1 MSTSAFSCIAA
12 DALPAARLDLTTT
25 LRNDIGPFAAG
36 PEMSDTSPS
45 LTSIVKKEAALL
57 AVFLFIGLVLLPI
70 AIWFVGKAVF
80 GAYGGAGY
88 ADFYGTL
95 SGKIRSGD
103 LVAWFLVL
111 SPWLALQVLRL
122 LAHGWRATSRM

>member
-1 MSTSAFSCIAA
+1 MSQ
-12 DALPAARLDLTTT
+12 TT
-25 LRNDIGPFAAG
+25 
-36 PEMSDTSPS
+36 PS
-45 LTSIVKKEAALL
+45 LTAIVRKEAAVFAL
-57 AVFLFIGLVLLPI
+57 FLFAGLVLLPV

-88 ADFYGTL
+88 AEFYGTL

-111 SPWLALQVLRL
+111 SPWLAWQILRL
-122 LAHGWRATSRM
+122 LARGWRATSRM

>member
-1 MSTSAFSCIAA
+1 M
-12 DALPAARLDLTTT
+12 
-25 LRNDIGPFAAG
+25 FA
-36 PEMSDTSPS
+36 
-45 LTSIVKKEAALL
+45 ILL
-57 AVFLFIGLVLLPI
+57 FVGIVLLPL

-88 ADFYGTL
+88 ADFFGTL

-111 SPWLALQVLRL
+111 SPYIVWQCLRL
-122 LAHGWRATSRM
+122 MVFGWRSVGKT